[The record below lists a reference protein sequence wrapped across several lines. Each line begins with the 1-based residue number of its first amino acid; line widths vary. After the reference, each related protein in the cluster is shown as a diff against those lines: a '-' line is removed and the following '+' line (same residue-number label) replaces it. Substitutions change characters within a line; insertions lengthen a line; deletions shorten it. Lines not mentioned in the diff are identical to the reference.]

1 MILLK
6 LPILNARH
14 AKQAFLF
21 VSDKFSSFILAHKD
35 LFFSLVTVSL
45 TQHDS
50 CKIPSNN
57 KKKRKEN
64 PPSTVPST
72 EHSLSTWLLLLLYRV
87 GDTVCLVPWVSL
99 CCPQNTEQC
108 AKSSIVLRR
117 GPSTVVG
124 L

>member
-57 KKKRKEN
+57 KKKEKKTLLAQCLAQSIHSV
-64 PPSTVPST
+64 PGCYCYYIGWVTLFVWFPGFPSVAHKT
-72 EHSLSTWLLLLLYRV
+72 
-87 GDTVCLVPWVSL
+87 
-99 CCPQNTEQC
+99 QNN
-108 AKSSIVLRR
+108 VLKVA
-117 GPSTVVG
+117 SC
-124 L
+124 